1 MKKAEVE
8 RLAQPDYW
16 DEKYTAEG
24 ATKSFDWF
32 RDFQSLKPFFAKH
45 MPDKAARIL
54 HLGCGNS
61 TLSADLANEGYTDQV
76 MVDFSEVI
84 IAQMKERHPEMVWQ
98 VMDVREMKYGDAEFD
113 LTIDKGTL
121 DAMLSGSLWDLEDLV
136 RENTTRYIDEVARV
150 LKPGG
155 TFLYITYR
163 QPHFIKPI
171 ITRDKVW
178 PDFQIESLQAEGGM
192 FEYFGF
198 VMTKL
203 R

>member
-61 TLSADLANEGYTDQV
+61 V
-76 MVDFSEVI
+76 CR
-84 IAQMKERHPEMVWQ
+84 K
-98 VMDVREMKYGDAEFD
+98 K
-113 LTIDKGTL
+113 
-121 DAMLSGSLWDLEDLV
+121 
-136 RENTTRYIDEVARV
+136 
-150 LKPGG
+150 
-155 TFLYITYR
+155 LYI
-163 QPHFIKPI
+163 QQI
-171 ITRDKVW
+171 I
-178 PDFQIESLQAEGGM
+178 QGLI
-192 FEYFGF
+192 
-198 VMTKL
+198 
-203 R
+203 